1 MDFDLHFGRFFGP
14 KIDVFEK
21 FLLPDFELQ
30 LEVRSAKIVILP
42 RENAVFYKIDILA
55 LKWQPMKNIKKTG
68 KTSLRNQVVFSHWFF
83 LDFGANLDGFWPPSW
98 TPQNWSK
105 LPFFQVAA
113 KRRPRGAQEAPR
125 ASQGRLKSL
134 QQPPKRAQE
143 CPRAIKT
150 CPGHAQSASRGSLF
164 WGFSCFSMFFCVFM
178 GFPVF
183 LCVFLGFFCVFLQR
197 TPVNFSTLSSK
208 LNCVRQ
214 QAKASKSKQKQAK
227 GSQSK
232 QEPARV

>member
-14 KIDVFEK
+14 QIDVFEK

-30 LEVRSAKIVILP
+30 LEIRSAKIVILP

-98 TPQNWSK
+98 GLRAWS
-105 LPFFQVAA
+105 PSTFFQVAA

-134 QQPPKRAQE
+134 QQPPKRAPRVPKSDQNV
-143 CPRAIKT
+143 PRARPKCLQRVTFLRI
-150 CPGHAQSASRGSLF
+150 SLF
-164 WGFSCFSMFFCVFM
+164 FNVFLRFSGFSC
-178 GFPVF
+178 VF
-183 LCVFLGFFCVFLQR
+183 LCFSVFFLCFFTAYPR
-197 TPVNFSTLSSK
+197 
-208 LNCVRQ
+208 
-214 QAKASKSKQKQAK
+214 
-227 GSQSK
+227 
-232 QEPARV
+232 

>member
-1 MDFDLHFGRFFGP
+1 MDFDLHFGRSFGP
-14 KIDVFEK
+14 QIDVFEK

-42 RENAVFYKIDILA
+42 RENAVFYKIDIIA

-98 TPQNWSK
+98 TQKNSYQQ
-105 LPFFQVAA
+105 PFFQVAA

-134 QQPPKRAQE
+134 QQPPKRAPRVPKSDQNV
-143 CPRAIKT
+143 PRARPRCLQRVTFLRI
-150 CPGHAQSASRGSLF
+150 SLF
-164 WGFSCFSMFFCVFM
+164 FNVFLRFFTFSC
-178 GFPVF
+178 VF
-183 LCVFLGFFCVFLQR
+183 LCFSVFFLCFF
-197 TPVNFSTLSSK
+197 FSVPPLTFPP
-208 LNCVRQ
+208 CP
-214 QAKASKSKQKQAK
+214 AS
-227 GSQSK
+227 
-232 QEPARV
+232 

>member
-30 LEVRSAKIVILP
+30 LEIRSAKIVILP

-134 QQPPKRAQE
+134 QQPPKRAPRVPKSDQNV
-143 CPRAIKT
+143 PRARPRCLQRVTFLRIFLFFN
-150 CPGHAQSASRGSLF
+150 GFLLFSAL
-164 WGFSCFSMFFCVFM
+164 SC
-178 GFPVF
+178 VF
-183 LCVFLGFFCVFLQR
+183 LCFSVFFLCFFTAYPR
-197 TPVNFSTLSSK
+197 
-208 LNCVRQ
+208 
-214 QAKASKSKQKQAK
+214 
-227 GSQSK
+227 
-232 QEPARV
+232 

>member
-30 LEVRSAKIVILP
+30 LEIRSAKIVILP

-98 TPQNWSK
+98 TPQNR
-105 LPFFQVAA
+105 FFSSCGQEAS
-113 KRRPRGAQEAPR
+113 KRRPRGSKSVPR
-125 ASQGRLKSL
+125 ASQEPPTASQEGPKSA
-134 QQPPKRAQE
+134 QERSKRAQGT
-143 CPRAIKT
+143 PKV
-150 CPGHAQSASRGSLF
+150 PPKGHFFEDFLVFQ
-164 WGFSCFSMFFCVFM
+164 CFSA
-178 GFPVF
+178 
-183 LCVFLGFFCVFLQR
+183 FFCVFLR
-197 TPVNFSTLSSK
+197 FSVFF
-208 LNCVRQ
+208 CVFSVFFYSVPPLTFPPCR
-214 QAKASKSKQKQAK
+214 AS
-227 GSQSK
+227 
-232 QEPARV
+232 

>member
-30 LEVRSAKIVILP
+30 LEIRSAKIVILP

-98 TPQNWSK
+98 SPKNRSK

-134 QQPPKRAQE
+134 QQPPKRAPRVPKSDQNV
-143 CPRAIKT
+143 PRARPRCLQRVTFLRI
-150 CPGHAQSASRGSLF
+150 SLF
-164 WGFSCFSMFFCVFM
+164 FNVFLRFSGFSC
-178 GFPVF
+178 VF
-183 LCVFLGFFCVFLQR
+183 LCFFYSVPPLTFPPCW
-197 TPVNFSTLSSK
+197 
-208 LNCVRQ
+208 
-214 QAKASKSKQKQAK
+214 AS
-227 GSQSK
+227 
-232 QEPARV
+232 